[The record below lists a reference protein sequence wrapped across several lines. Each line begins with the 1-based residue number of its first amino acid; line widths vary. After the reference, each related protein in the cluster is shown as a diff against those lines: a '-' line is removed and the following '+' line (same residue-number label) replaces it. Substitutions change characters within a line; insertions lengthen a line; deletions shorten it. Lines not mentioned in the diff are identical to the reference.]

1 MPNDDPPLP
10 FPFPRPWFPKLPERA
25 SLDFSELVELVNAQ
39 PADASVWTAVR
50 AIDTARRAGELS
62 SLGADLGTRPSADVI
77 AETLAAR
84 PSVAEALRA
93 SFGDPAQADPLLHP
107 LFLALEWG
115 LLRPPS

>member
-1 MPNDDPPLP
+1 MPDDKPPLP

-25 SLDFSELVELVNAQ
+25 SLDFSELIELVNAQ
-39 PADASVWTAVR
+39 PDDAPVWAAVT

-62 SLGADLGTRPSADVI
+62 GLGAD
-77 AETLAAR
+77 LAAR
-84 PSVAEALRA
+84 PSAEVVADTLAAQPALATALRA

-115 LLRPPS
+115 LLRPPG